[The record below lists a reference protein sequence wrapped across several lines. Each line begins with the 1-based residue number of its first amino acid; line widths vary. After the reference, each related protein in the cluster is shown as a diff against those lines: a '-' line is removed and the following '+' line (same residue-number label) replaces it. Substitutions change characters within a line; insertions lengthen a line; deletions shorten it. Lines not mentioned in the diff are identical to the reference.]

1 MKNFF
6 KECIHFGAL
15 PKSKKAIT
23 VRYLHIFI
31 NELHYQFNNT
41 RSKEEEELL
50 TRALLI
56 IVLLHELT
64 HYLFNISDLSSNWST
79 IDKDSNRKEGG
90 QLMQEYIFGLY
101 DINEI
106 TFEQAEAIVDINNW
120 NLDNKNPIKDKF
132 VPTKT
137 SNNKNN
143 NPSTISF
150 MNSSSNGKQNWCG
163 ATF

>member
-1 MKNFF
+1 MKDFF

-50 TRALLI
+50 TRAFLI

-79 IDKDSNRKEGG
+79 IDKD
-90 QLMQEYIFGLY
+90 FGLY

-120 NLDNKNPIKDKF
+120 NLDNKNPIQDKF